1 MKLILL
7 AAGKGERLLPFTR
20 NTPKCLLDMGNGN
33 TLLDEQAGRIAK
45 SGVFDEVVLVI
56 GHLAGQIEA
65 KVAGMAGGRPA
76 VRSLF
81 NPFYDMSNNLV
92 TLWLAKE
99 EMDDD
104 FVVCNGD
111 NLFSSD
117 VYAGLARDNGDGI
130 FVTVRRKKSYD
141 EDDMKVTIRNGRVVR
156 VSKEIGCDDADAE
169 SVGLVL
175 VKGRESRE
183 VFRGHMDALVHDR
196 TCLDK
201 FWLEVFGQMS
211 DAGIAVSFWEMPQGG
226 TWQEID
232 FHMDLKKVKEILRP
246 GDK

>member
-45 SGVFDEVVLVI
+45 SGVVDEVVLVI
-56 GHLAGQIEA
+56 GYLAGQIEA
-65 KVAGMAGGRPA
+65 KVAGMAGAGPA
-76 VRSLF
+76 VRTRF

-92 TLWLAKE
+92 TLWLAKG

-104 FVVCNGD
+104 FIVCNGD

-117 VYAGLARDNGDGI
+117 VYARLARDNGDGI

-141 EDDMKVTIRNGRVVR
+141 EDDMKVTIRDGRVVR
-156 VSKEIGCDDADAE
+156 VNKEIPCDDADAE

-175 VKGRESRE
+175 VKGREARE
-183 VFRGHMDALVHDR
+183 VFRRHLGALVHDQA
-196 TCLDK
+196 CIGK
-201 FWLEVFGQMS
+201 FWLEVFGKMS
-211 DAGIAVSFWEMPQGG
+211 DAGIAVNFWEMPPGG

-246 GDK
+246 GER